1 MILKNL
7 NEMIKRDKILLKI
20 LFKIDFDYIY
30 NILIIKI

>member
-7 NEMIKRDKILLKI
+7 NEMIKRDKILSKI
-20 LFKIDFDYIY
+20 LFKIDFDYIL

>member
-20 LFKIDFDYIY
+20 LFKIDFDYIL